1 MISVEDW
8 SNGAENS
15 TLFQIEYYFTV
26 SVFTVYYIIRDF
38 FQTYVKKTLPTTHF
52 LMLVYTLL
60 NIFGHYIIPILQFG
74 LFSRFYD
81 FTIII

>member
-38 FQTYVKKTLPTTHF
+38 FQTYVKKNITNHTLF
-52 LMLVYTLL
+52 NASVYTSEHFWSLH
-60 NIFGHYIIPILQFG
+60 NSHSSVWFI
-74 LFSRFYD
+74 
-81 FTIII
+81 

>member
-26 SVFTVYYIIRDF
+26 SVLLYI
-38 FQTYVKKTLPTTHF
+38 T
-52 LMLVYTLL
+52 
-60 NIFGHYIIPILQFG
+60 
-74 LFSRFYD
+74 S
-81 FTIII
+81 

>member
-38 FQTYVKKTLPTTHF
+38 FQTYVKKKVDVSTP
-52 LMLVYTLL
+52 
-60 NIFGHYIIPILQFG
+60 
-74 LFSRFYD
+74 
-81 FTIII
+81 